1 MSDKNLAENQSEKL
15 EAETGKTEGTNPEVG
30 KPEVKDRKPSES
42 EKTFTQADV
51 DRIIKGRL
59 AKYEKAALDVE
70 KVQAERDEA
79 IAKAVAQAK
88 AEVSA
93 ESALRVAEES
103 ARLVATQLNFHDA
116 EDALAGVAL
125 AEYVDDSGEVDR
137 GGLRKAF
144 ENLAQRKPYLV
155 KQQGFGVSARDI
167 GLGMPNVAGAGL
179 HGVDAIADSW
189 NKAN

>member
-1 MSDKNLAENQSEKL
+1 MSDKNLAENQSVK
-15 EAETGKTEGTNPEVG
+15 AETGKTDGTNPEVG

-103 ARLVATQLNFHDA
+103 ARVVATQLNFHDA

-137 GGLRKAF
+137 DGLRKAF

-155 KQQGFGVSARDI
+155 KQGFGVSARDI